1 MNKYVYGLIFN
12 LVIVLNTSGLV
23 CTGAEILLLPD
34 ESTLTPRHRRTLSVD
49 DENLK
54 SFMATGKEGKNGR
67 RDTRYGRSL
76 PGSRQYDPS
85 ELEELIK
92 EIEQRNCAA
101 QTMTVCDYSAFDD
114 IDDKR
119 EFHGGDFEK
128 WKAGRGK
135 WLERQEKR
143 AAEKRYI
150 EQIAGEG
157 ADEGDA
163 NLVLISA
170 FKRNEPVISFDEY
183 LRDEREKAA
192 VRLLGADLYH
202 EISGDP
208 DRLEK

>member
-23 CTGAEILLLPD
+23 CTGAEILPLHD
-34 ESTLTPRHRRTLSVD
+34 GHRRTLSQ
-49 DENLK
+49 EQMGKLEQL
-54 SFMATGKEGKNGR
+54 METGTGKRG
-67 RDTRYGRSL
+67 TRYGRSL

-101 QTMTVCDYSAFDD
+101 QTTTVCDYSAFDD

-170 FKRNEPVISFDEY
+170 FKSNEPVISFDEY

-202 EISGDP
+202 EISGDT